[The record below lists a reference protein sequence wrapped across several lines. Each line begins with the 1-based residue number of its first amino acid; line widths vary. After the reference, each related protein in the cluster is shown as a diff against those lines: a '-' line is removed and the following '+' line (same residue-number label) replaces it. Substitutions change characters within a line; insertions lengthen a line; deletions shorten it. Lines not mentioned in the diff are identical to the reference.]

1 MMKNTQYKKNCISHV
16 IARFEERFKKEDFI
30 YEDSWGEKID
40 LKEHIASS
48 IANAPKMGKSV
59 KGGKGYRT
67 IFKVKAMDTK
77 TVFVVWDM
85 EFSIPVTVLTTE
97 MWSKFYG

>member
-48 IANAPKMGKSV
+48 IANAPKMGK
-59 KGGKGYRT
+59 
-67 IFKVKAMDTK
+67 
-77 TVFVVWDM
+77 
-85 EFSIPVTVLTTE
+85 
-97 MWSKFYG
+97 